1 MAEKSGVAKRRED
14 IRLQHFAA
22 EDLWTGEGEKGWF
35 SVPRSLPLVL
45 ALLSS
50 KEISKKHDPSFVYLE
65 LLSRQRGEG
74 VIEMAHE
81 EEHAFAAGYVGTRA
95 VRTWQERMKIL
106 EENGFIRTLQVGI
119 QRYRYVAIVH
129 PTTAVQ
135 MLRDQK
141 RVDENWWNA
150 YLANKR
156 ESKEPTSEQRQK
168 KIASAKKVVSM
179 PSAVKK
185 KATAKA
191 ATR

>member
-106 EENGFIRTLQVGI
+106 EENGFIRT
-119 QRYRYVAIVH
+119 R
-129 PTTAVQ
+129 
-135 MLRDQK
+135 
-141 RVDENWWNA
+141 
-150 YLANKR
+150 
-156 ESKEPTSEQRQK
+156 QRQCNGSAIGK
-168 KIASAKKVVSM
+168 ESTKIGGTLTSRINVKAKSPPLSSGRKRS
-179 PSAVKK
+179 PQQ
-185 KATAKA
+185 
-191 ATR
+191 RR